1 MCRTAST
8 CSRCRQ
14 TGSRSSRPSLCPRPS
29 DASAYPRRWGTMLNF
44 RTAEEASLDA
54 FLAVSEASPYQ
65 EQLRD
70 YTASLLEQG
79 TITVGRCVIGF
90 ESDVPVARV
99 GLWAMPD
106 QTVPSDLVLID
117 ADWSDRDLGGAR
129 ELLGHVHE
137 FARSLGAAHLQH
149 HIDEPPGPPQ
159 YQEHGPERIR
169 LLTESGYG
177 LLRDGVR
184 WLYTPPAEH
193 DAASVSQL
201 TFRTLAEAGDDA
213 FVEAIAATYEGTRDS
228 WLSRNIEEHGLLGAA
243 RADFLDSQQMEYRPE
258 WWELAYA
265 GDGALA
271 GVIMA
276 ARNPGSAVVAYV
288 GVVPQQRGRGFAA
301 ELVRRGTASLVTSGA
316 TEIRGDC
323 DSDNIA
329 MVKAFERAGY
339 QQTARRR
346 SYQINSLL

>member
-1 MCRTAST
+1 
-8 CSRCRQ
+8 
-14 TGSRSSRPSLCPRPS
+14 
-29 DASAYPRRWGTMLNF
+29 MLSF
-44 RTAEEASLDA
+44 RTAEGASLDA

-79 TITVGRCVIGF
+79 TIAVGRCVIGF
-90 ESDVPVARV
+90 DSDVPVARAA
-99 GLWAMPD
+99 LWALPD
-106 QTVPSDLVLID
+106 QTVPSDLVLIE
-117 ADWSDRDLGGAR
+117 ADWSDQELSGAR
-129 ELLGHVHE
+129 ELLAHLHR
-137 FARSLGAAHLQH
+137 FAGSLGAAQLQH

-159 YQEHGPERIR
+159 YQEHSAERIR
-169 LLTESGYG
+169 LLAESGYG

-184 WLYTPPAEH
+184 WLYTPPA
-193 DAASVSQL
+193 DRDVASDSQL
-201 TFRTLAEAGDDA
+201 TFRTLAEVGEDA

-228 WLSRNIEEHGLLGAA
+228 WLSRNIEERGLLEAA
-243 RADFLDSQQMEYRPE
+243 RADFLDYQQMEYRPE

-265 GDGALA
+265 DDGALA

-301 ELVRRGTASLVTSGA
+301 ELVRRGTDSLAASGA

-346 SYQINSLL
+346 SYQIDSLL